1 MKKKKRFLA
10 LGMGVV
16 LGAGLLAGCGSS
28 SSNTT
33 TGAATTASGSA
44 ATTKAASGST
54 TKAAANGNAKQL
66 EILLSDDTLEGGAMK
81 TLVDKFNSEHTDVQ
95 AYINEV
101 AYADIE
107 TTIKNRAQARDLPA
121 LCKTSN
127 FDMYIDYVLPL
138 DDTGIDPN
146 SFNRNMK
153 RGGKLMATD
162 INDTAVGMII
172 NKTAFDKA
180 GVSYP
185 TSEDD
190 RWTWEE
196 FETAVKEVA
205 EKDSDITI
213 PFVIDHS
220 QQRSGNIL
228 YSFGMQY
235 FDPNDST
242 HFVFKSDDTKKGIE
256 FFLNM
261 FKDGGISTASIG
273 TGAENAQDTFK
284 SGKVAAHLCGNWVMN
299 DYTDN
304 IKDFEW
310 CPVLMP
316 YEKYKAT
323 SLGGNVFFAFD
334 GSGMED
340 EAKEFIKWFYQ
351 PENYKLYCETGN
363 YLPGVKNTDVNYTV
377 KGLDV
382 FNEELKVTIN
392 QPQYDSAVID
402 EEHSGE
408 SAGNALRDALD
419 RAIAGEMDADGVMD
433 YVTQQYM
440 DNLTGLH
447 E

>member
-1 MKKKKRFLA
+1 MNTKKILA
-10 LGMGVV
+10 LTMGAV
-16 LGAGLLAGCGSS
+16 LAASTLAGCGSS
-28 SSNTT
+28 SSSSDE
-33 TGAATTASGSA
+33 SGS
-44 ATTKAASGST
+44 SGEV
-54 TKAAANGNAKQL
+54 KQL
-66 EILLSDDTLEGGAMK
+66 EILLSDDTLEGGAMAK
-81 TLVDKFNSEHTDVQ
+81 LVEKFNSEHTDVQ

-107 TTIKNRAQARDLPA
+107 TTIKNRAQAGDLPA
-121 LCKTSN
+121 LCKTTG
-127 FDMYIDYVLPL
+127 FDTYVDYVLPL
-138 DDTGIDPN
+138 DDTSLDPD
-146 SFNRNMK
+146 SFNRSMV
-153 RGGKLMATD
+153 RDGKLMATD
-162 INDTAVGMII
+162 INDTAVGMVI

-185 TSEDD
+185 TTEDE
-190 RWTWEE
+190 RWTWDE
-196 FETAVKEVA
+196 FVEAVKEVA
-205 EKDSDITI
+205 ANDPDITI

-235 FDPNDST
+235 FDPDDST
-242 HFVFKSDDTKKGIE
+242 HFVFKSDETKAGIE
-256 FFLNM
+256 FFLSM
-261 FKDGGISTASIG
+261 FEDGGISTASIG

-299 DYTDN
+299 DYSEN
-304 IKDFEW
+304 ITDFEW

-340 EAKEFIKWFYQ
+340 EAKEFLEWFYED
-351 PENYKLYCETGN
+351 ENYTLYCETGN
-363 YLPGVKNTDVNYTV
+363 YLPGVKGTEVEYTV
-377 KGLDV
+377 DGLDI
-382 FNEELKVTIN
+382 FNMEIEASID
-392 QPQYDSAVID
+392 QPQYDTSVVE

-419 RAIAGEMDADGVMD
+419 RAIAGELDADGVMD
-433 YVTQQYM
+433 YVTEQYL

>member
-1 MKKKKRFLA
+1 MKK
-10 LGMGVV
+10 
-16 LGAGLLAGCGSS
+16 
-28 SSNTT
+28 
-33 TGAATTASGSA
+33 
-44 ATTKAASGST
+44 
-54 TKAAANGNAKQL
+54 
-66 EILLSDDTLEGGAMK
+66 
-81 TLVDKFNSEHTDVQ
+81 LVDKFNSEHTDVQ

-121 LCKTSN
+121 LCKTTG
-127 FDMYIDYVLPL
+127 FDTYVDYILPL
-138 DDTGIDPN
+138 DGTSIDPK
-146 SFNRNMK
+146 SFNRSMVRN
-153 RGGKLMATD
+153 GKLMATD
-162 INDTAVGMII
+162 INDTAVGMVI

-185 TSEDD
+185 TTEDE

-205 EKDSDITI
+205 AKDSDITI

-228 YSFGMQY
+228 YTFGMQY

-242 HFVFKSDDTKKGIE
+242 HFVFKSDATKKGIE
-256 FFLNM
+256 FFLDM
-261 FKDGGISTASIG
+261 FKEGGISTASIG

-299 DYTDN
+299 DYTKN

-334 GSGMED
+334 GSGMEN
-340 EAKEFIKWFYQ
+340 EAKEFLEWFYQ

-382 FNEELKVTIN
+382 FNEELKATIE

-433 YVTQQYM
+433 YVTKQYM